1 MEKEAEAIRDAAL
14 ALERREMGQGQGG
27 KECKDKDK
35 DKGKGKGK
43 VEGRSGSRSGGYV
56 GLDFFVSVS
65 LSMTPRLP

>member
-14 ALERREMGQGQGG
+14 ALERREMGQGLGG
-27 KECKDKDK
+27 KECKD
-35 DKGKGKGK
+35 KGKGK